1 MLNGGNGFC
10 LEKEERDMLKALF
23 LDFYGTLVEEDG
35 PVIQDICRRI
45 GETGGEAPPRSV
57 ARF

>member
-1 MLNGGNGFC
+1 
-10 LEKEERDMLKALF
+10 MLKALF

-45 GETGGEAPPRSV
+45 AETGTGKNMQSI

>member
-10 LEKEERDMLKALF
+10 PEKEEMDMLKALF

-45 GETGGEAPPRSV
+45 AETGTGKNMQSI

>member
-1 MLNGGNGFC
+1 
-10 LEKEERDMLKALF
+10 MLKALF

-45 GETGGEAPPRSV
+45 AETGGEAPHRSV